1 MNMKIW
7 ITAIA
12 IGTTG
17 VAALAHSGAT
27 GVVLERMQGMSAMA
41 KTLKTLSPMMRGQVP
56 YDADV
61 VRREADAMIGH
72 AGEQM
77 TRLFPEGSG
86 GGVSKALPSVWD
98 DGEEFAAL
106 AEDLRT
112 AAEGLKLS
120 AGNGLAA
127 AQGNGSGS
135 MMGGATDGMMGGAT
149 GGMMGGGSAPAMG
162 AGMMGSEQ
170 PMAPEMFADMSAD
183 RAFAMVAQTCSA
195 CHQKFRKEDK

>member
-61 VRREADAMIGH
+61 VRREAGAMIGH

-86 GGVSKALPSVWD
+86 GGVSKALPSVWENS
-98 DGEEFAAL
+98 EEFAAL
-106 AEDLRT
+106 AQELRT

-127 AQGNGSGS
+127 AQGNGSES
-135 MMGGATDGMMGGAT
+135 MMGGATDGMMGGGSAPALG
-149 GGMMGGGSAPAMG
+149 GGMMGSDL
-162 AGMMGSEQ
+162 
-170 PMAPEMFADMSAD
+170 PMTTEMFADMPTD

>member
-61 VRREADAMIGH
+61 VRSEADAMIGH

-98 DGEEFAAL
+98 DDEKFAAL

-135 MMGGATDGMMGGAT
+135 MIGSATD
-149 GGMMGGGSAPAMG
+149 GMMGGGSAPAMG
-162 AGMMGSEQ
+162 GGMMGSEQ
-170 PMAPEMFADMSAD
+170 PMTPEMFAEMPVD

-195 CHQKFRKEDK
+195 CHQKFRREDK

>member
-12 IGTTG
+12 IGTTS

-27 GVVLERMQGMSAMA
+27 GVVLERMQGMSAMG

-56 YDADV
+56 FDADL
-61 VRREADAMIGH
+61 VRSEAEAMISH

-77 TRLFPEGSG
+77 TKLFPEGSG
-86 GGVSKALPSVWD
+86 GGVSKALPLVWED
-98 DGEEFAAL
+98 SEEFAAL
-106 AEDLRT
+106 AEELKS

-135 MMGGATDGMMGGAT
+135 MMGG
-149 GGMMGGGSAPAMG
+149 GSAPAMG
-162 AGMMGSEQ
+162 GGMMGSEQ
-170 PMAPEMFADMSAD
+170 PMTTETFADMPAD